1 MKQATRLPQWP
12 RPWRGLPH
20 WLRWHMLAKPALLLL
35 TAGMLTMLVF
45 FNLDYTRIGASTERF
60 QPNLPAPRDVYAPR
74 GLDWTDWDETE
85 RRMEEAANRVPV
97 QYVKDPTARSNAL
110 KDLDILFDLLGRPSL
125 SNVDLER
132 LDKMHVPL
140 DLVKETRS
148 FNAATWNQ
156 LRYVASDILPEVME
170 MPLKEG
176 IDEQKAYRQID
187 ALAAMRETEPLRI
200 RVVSTVTRAALRP
213 VYRKDVETTQ
223 QLRKDEQE
231 KVQRVVTTLKRGDIV
246 LRRGKIVSQN
256 EYDQLKTLQLLT
268 PSPLVRLLPVATLM
282 LFSLALLGLYLR
294 TFSPSVYDNNR
305 KLVLLA
311 LLIIAP
317 VWATMTLGADER
329 HAFLVGLIAVPA
341 GIMAVTGLLGAPVA
355 TVTAMMTS
363 ITAGLTAGQQFPMT
377 LLLLGS
383 SLTGIMAV
391 SAIWPARRTIPGVL
405 SLVAVNLGLL
415 LIIEGLRPGSG
426 FQAILVNLGDLT
438 LWASAGAIGAVFT
451 AVGAIYMLARPFG
464 ITTHYRLMELS
475 NPNEPLLRRLMIEA
489 PGTYHSSVMVANMAE
504 AAADAI
510 NANPLFTR
518 VAALYHD
525 IGKLKRPAF
534 FVENQAPLGLENVH
548 QKLSP
553 KLSYLILTSHVR
565 DGVET
570 GRHYKLPEEVIA
582 IIGEHHGTTLAA
594 YFYHRALNEAG
605 GDPISEHEFRYPGP
619 KPSTRESAVVMLSD
633 SVQAAVKAIKD
644 PLPSRIENM
653 VQEIINNRLEDG
665 QLEDCDITLHDLHRI
680 REVFVRML
688 SGLYSYT
695 RLEYPDIKAG
705 TRVQAEAN
713 GSRPGNGSAPTRP
726 LSPPA
731 PPPGIDAPGSANGV
745 NKAS

>member
-12 RPWRGLPH
+12 RPWRGLPQ
-20 WLRWHMLAKPALLLL
+20 WFRWCMLAKPALLLL
-35 TAGMLTMLVF
+35 TAGLLTLLVF

-60 QPNLPAPRDVYAPR
+60 QPNQPAPRDIYAPHR
-74 GLDWTDWDETE
+74 IEWTDWNETE
-85 RRMEEAANRVPV
+85 RRMEEAANRVNI
-97 QYVKDPTARSNAL
+97 QYTKDPTTRSNAL
-110 KDLDILFDLLGRPSL
+110 KDLGVIFNLLERPTL
-125 SNVDLER
+125 SSVDLQR
-132 LDKMHVPL
+132 LDAMHVPL
-140 DLVKETRS
+140 DLIKETRS
-148 FNAATWNQ
+148 FDTATWNQ
-156 LRYVASDILPEVME
+156 LSYVASDILPEMID

-176 IDEQKAYRQID
+176 VDEQKAYDQID

-200 RVVSTVTRAALRP
+200 RVVSTVTRAAFHP
-213 VYRKDVETTQ
+213 VYRKDVEKTQ
-223 QLRKDEQE
+223 QLRKEE
-231 KVQRVVTTLKRGDIV
+231 EAKVQPIVTILKRGEIV
-246 LRRGKIVSQN
+246 LRRGNIVSPK
-256 EYDQLKTLQLLT
+256 EYDQLREKQLLT
-268 PSPLVRLLPVATLM
+268 PSPLGRLLPVAALVF
-282 LFSLALLGLYLR
+282 FSLLLLGVYLR
-294 TFSPSVYDNNR
+294 TFSGTVYENNR

-317 VWATMTLGADER
+317 LWATMTLGADEQ

-341 GIMAVTGLLGAPVA
+341 GIMAIAGLLGAPVA
-355 TVTAMMTS
+355 TVTAMMVS

-377 LLLLGS
+377 LLMLGS

-391 SAIWPARRTIPGVL
+391 SAIWPARRTIPGVF

-415 LIIEGLRPGSG
+415 LIIEGLRPGGG
-426 FQAILVNLGDLT
+426 FQSILMSMGDLT
-438 LWASAGAIGAVFT
+438 LWAGAGGLGAVFF
-451 AVGAIYMLARPFG
+451 AVGTIYMLARPFG

-548 QKLSP
+548 QRLSP

-565 DGVET
+565 DGVEM
-570 GRHYKLPEEVIA
+570 GRRYKLPEEVIA

-594 YFYHRALNEAG
+594 YFYHRALSEAG

-619 KPSTRESAVVMLSD
+619 KPSTREAAVVMLSD

-705 TRVQAEAN
+705 TRVQAE
-713 GSRPGNGSAPTRP
+713 GTRPGNGQAPSRP
-726 LSPPA
+726 TTPPA
-731 PPPGIDAPGSANGV
+731 PPPGIDIPGTANGV

>member
-1 MKQATRLPQWP
+1 MKQPTRLPQWP

-20 WLRWHMLAKPALLLL
+20 WFCWRMLAKPALLLL
-35 TAGMLTMLVF
+35 TAGVLTMLVF
-45 FNLDYTRIGASTERF
+45 FNLDYTRIGVSTERF
-60 QPNLPAPRDVYAPR
+60 QPNLPAPRDVYTPR
-74 GLDWTDWDETE
+74 RIDWIDWDETE
-85 RRMEEAANRVPV
+85 RLREEAANRVNI
-97 QYVKDPTARSNAL
+97 QYVKDPTSRSNAL
-110 KDLDILFDLLGRPSL
+110 KDLDTLFGLLSRPSL
-125 SNVDLER
+125 SSADLER

-148 FNAATWNQ
+148 FNAGTWNQ
-156 LRYVASDILPEVME
+156 LHFVASDILSEVME
-170 MPLKEG
+170 MPIKEG
-176 IDEQKAYRQID
+176 QDEQKAYLTID
-187 ALAAMRETEPLRI
+187 SNAAMRETEPLRI

-213 VYRKDVETTQ
+213 IYRKDVEATQ
-223 QLRKDEQE
+223 RLRQE
-231 KVQRVVTTLKRGDIV
+231 EREKKKPVVLALKRGDIV
-246 LRRGKIVSQN
+246 LHRGKIVSQN
-256 EYDQLKTLQLLT
+256 EYDQLKNLQLLT
-268 PSPLVRLLPVATLM
+268 PSPLMRLLPVTTLM
-282 LFSLALLGLYLR
+282 FFSLALLGLYLR
-294 TFSPSVYDNNR
+294 TFSPPVYENNR

-317 VWATMTLGADER
+317 LWATMTLGADEQ

-426 FQAILVNLGDLT
+426 FQAILVNLDDLT
-438 LWASAGAIGAVFT
+438 LWASAGATGAVFI

-475 NPNEPLLRRLMIEA
+475 NPNEPLLRRMLIEA
-489 PGTYHSSVMVANMAE
+489 PGSYHSSVMVANMAE

-510 NANPLFTR
+510 GANPLFTR

-565 DGVET
+565 DGVEM
-570 GRHYKLPEEVIA
+570 GKRYKLPEEVIA

-594 YFYHRALNEAG
+594 YFYHRALNEAN
-605 GDPISEHEFRYPGP
+605 GDSIPEHEFRYPGP

-705 TRVQAEAN
+705 TRVQAEGTGTRA
-713 GSRPGNGSAPTRP
+713 GNGAAQPRPTAPPT
-726 LSPPA
+726 
-731 PPPGIDAPGSANGV
+731 PPPGIDVPGAANGV